1 MGTCVCVG
9 IGAVMI
15 ILKDDRL
22 ANRTTGVWWSRFS
35 SFVTPMRVTV
45 TGRENVV
52 KGQSYIVVSN
62 HQSQFDIFVLFGWLG
77 IDLKWVIKKE
87 LLKFPVFA
95 YAARHGGNII
105 IDRSDK
111 QEAYRSLETARQ
123 KLTGGTSL
131 IILPEGTRSRTGELG
146 EFKKGAF
153 WLAQNMDL
161 PILPITI
168 TGTRDILPP
177 DSFDLFPGRAVMRI
191 HPPVDPGDYG
201 EDSFDEL
208 IADVREAVR
217 RGLEEHRR

>member
-1 MGTCVCVG
+1 
-9 IGAVMI
+9 MI

-35 SFVTPMRVTV
+35 SLITPMRVTV
-45 TGRENVV
+45 TGRENLV

-105 IDRSDK
+105 IDRSNAK
-111 QEAYRSLETARQ
+111 EAYRSLETARQ
-123 KLTGGTSL
+123 KLTDGTSL

-161 PILPITI
+161 PILPVTI

-177 DSFDLFPGRAVMRI
+177 DSFALYPGRASMRI
-191 HPPVDPGDYG
+191 HAPIDIGAYD
-201 EDSFDEL
+201 EDSLERL
-208 IADVREAVR
+208 IDDVREVIRKGLDEQR
-217 RGLEEHRR
+217 R